1 MGNKLNMDTL
11 QLANNWLDAFNTKN
25 INALL
30 SLYDIN
36 AQHYSPKL
44 KIAKPQTNGF
54 ISGHDEL
61 REWWQGAFERLPQ
74 LYYEN
79 KNIVCNNEFVFIEYL
94 RQAPGEADLMVGE
107 VLEIKNGKIIFSRVY
122 HS

>member
-1 MGNKLNMDTL
+1 MGNKLIMNTL
-11 QLANNWLDAFNTKN
+11 QIANKWLEAFNTKN

-30 SLYDIN
+30 NLYDVH

-44 KIAKPQTNGF
+44 KIAKPQTNGL
-54 ISGHDEL
+54 ISGHNEL

-74 LYYEN
+74 LHYES
-79 KNIVCNNEFVFIEYL
+79 KNIVCNNDFAFIEYL
-94 RQAPGEADLMVGE
+94 RQVPGEMDLMVGE
-107 VLEIKNGKIIFSRVY
+107 VLEINNEKIIFSRVY